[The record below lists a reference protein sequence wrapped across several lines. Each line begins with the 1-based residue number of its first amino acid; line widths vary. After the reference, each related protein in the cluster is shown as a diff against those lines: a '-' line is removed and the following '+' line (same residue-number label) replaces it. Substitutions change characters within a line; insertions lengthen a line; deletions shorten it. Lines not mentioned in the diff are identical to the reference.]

1 MLSVIISSGFKQ
13 EDVMKRIPLAALAL
27 SAFVL
32 HAGAAGAQTA
42 VNRTA
47 VQAQIVANEKAISDA
62 FVKGDLKAFHALVVP
77 DSSAVD
83 ATGIMKIGPDFDKMM
98 ADYKETSSTIDSSQ
112 FYWLNDTTV
121 VHMYRWS
128 GKATFQGNPAP
139 SPVWASTV
147 WINKG
152 SKWLGAFHQE
162 SVAMAMPPAAGKPVP
177 AKE

>member
-1 MLSVIISSGFKQ
+1 MAPKTAWSVIIIA
-13 EDVMKRIPLAALAL
+13 MKRIPLAAFALA
-27 SAFVL
+27 AFVL

-47 VQAQIVANEKAISDA
+47 VQAQIVANEKAVNDA

-77 DSSAVD
+77 DSYAVD
-83 ATGIMKIGPDFDKMM
+83 PTGIMKLGPDFDKMM
-98 ADYKETSSTIDSSQ
+98 ADYKETSFTIDSSQ

-121 VHMYRWS
+121 VHMFRWS
-128 GKATFQGNPAP
+128 GKASFQGTPAP

-152 SKWLGAFHQE
+152 GKWLGAFHQE
-162 SVAMAMPPAAGKPVP
+162 SVAMAMSPAAAKPVP
-177 AKE
+177 AKK